1 MIFGSDRLYDPH
13 SWRPL
18 PPRTPVWLTIGA
30 PLSVAGLRD
39 DEANARL
46 AKALREIAAAMIAH
60 FSLGPDDLP
69 ATPQHRKGRE
79 AQSSA

>member
-1 MIFGSDRLYDPH
+1 
-13 SWRPL
+13 
-18 PPRTPVWLTIGA
+18 
-30 PLSVAGLRD
+30 
-39 DEANARL
+39 L
-46 AKALREIAAAMIAH
+46 AEALREIGAAMIAH